1 MKFLKMLGN
10 LKIPKIL
17 QFLAYSSLILLLL
30 SACSQ
35 QKQTKSASAPE
46 IVKSK
51 PNKSDSE
58 TKSAPIKRKA
68 IDSSINP
75 KKTATVIAVY
85 AAKKYG
91 GDWQKTLTEE
101 KENGFAVAV
110 KNSEYFPHVPSSF
123 GVVYQIGDHE
133 VLYTLKQVG
142 QDNVVYLYTNNG
154 MKELGQTTFRTMI
167 QYLKE
172 NDWDYLISKYVR
184 KTKIFDLRISPKLM
198 SQKMQGDAGSFIMPL
213 AMRGNWYSYF
223 NKHMNTTTIGL
234 NYTIDNGE
242 KYELHRIDDKFF
254 EHKNY
259 GEMSK
264 NDQIR
269 TENWKMTGEMNRKI
283 HGIRWINFRAWM
295 QGAGDGIFLGLHS
308 EMGQPVLVAA
318 SGASIATDQIYWK
331 TPQLALQ
338 NKNKEFSDLYYIK

>member
-1 MKFLKMLGN
+1 MKFLKMLGK
-10 LKIPKIL
+10 LKRSKIL
-17 QFLAYSSLILLLL
+17 QFLAFSSSVLLLL

-35 QKQTKSASAPE
+35 QKQTKSAFAPK

-51 PNKSDSE
+51 PSE
-58 TKSAPIKRKA
+58 SNSKTKSTPTKGKA

-75 KKTATVIAVY
+75 KRTATVIAVY

-91 GDWQKTLTEE
+91 SDWQKTLTEE
-101 KENGFAVAV
+101 KENGIAVAV

-172 NDWDYLISKYVR
+172 NDWYYLISKYVR

-198 SQKMQGDAGSFIMPL
+198 SQKMQGDVGAFIMPL

-254 EHKNY
+254 EHKTY

-264 NDQIR
+264 NYQIR

-295 QGAGDGIFLGLHS
+295 QGAGDGIYFGLHS

-338 NKNKEFSDLYYIK
+338 NKNKEFSDLYYLR

>member
-1 MKFLKMLGN
+1 MKFLKILGK
-10 LKIPKIL
+10 LKMSKIL
-17 QFLAYSSLILLLL
+17 QFLAFSSLVLLML

-35 QKQTKSASAPE
+35 HTQTKSASAPE

-51 PNKSDSE
+51 PNESNSK
-58 TKSAPIKRKA
+58 TKSAPRKGKA

-75 KKTATVIAVY
+75 KRTATVIAVY

-91 GDWQKTLTEE
+91 GDWQKTLADE
-101 KENGFAVAV
+101 KENGIGVAV

-142 QDNVVYLYTNNG
+142 QDNLVYLYTNNG
-154 MKELGQTTFRTMI
+154 MKELGQATFRTMS

-172 NDWDYLISKYVR
+172 NGWEYLISEYAH

-198 SQKMQGDAGSFIMPL
+198 SQKMQGDAGAFIMPF

-223 NKHMNTTTIGL
+223 NKHMNTTTIGS
-234 NYTIDNGE
+234 NYTIEDGE
-242 KYELHRIDDKFF
+242 KYELHRIEDKFF
-254 EHKNY
+254 EHKTY

-264 NDQIR
+264 NYQIR
-269 TENWKMTGEMNRKI
+269 TENWKMTGELNRNI

-295 QGAGDGIFLGLHS
+295 QGTGDGIYYGLHS
-308 EMGQPVLVAA
+308 EMGQPVLVVA
-318 SGASIATDQIYWK
+318 SSASITTDQIYWK
-331 TPQLALQ
+331 TPRLAMQ
-338 NKNKEFSDLYYIK
+338 NKNKKFSDLYYLR

>member
-1 MKFLKMLGN
+1 MKFLKMLGK
-10 LKIPKIL
+10 LKRSKIL
-17 QFLAYSSLILLLL
+17 QFLAFSSSVLLLL

-35 QKQTKSASAPE
+35 QKQTKSALAPK

-51 PNKSDSE
+51 PSE
-58 TKSAPIKRKA
+58 SNSKTKSTPTKGKA

-75 KKTATVIAVY
+75 KRTATVIAVY

-91 GDWQKTLTEE
+91 SDWQKTLTEE
-101 KENGFAVAV
+101 KENGIAVAV

-154 MKELGQTTFRTMI
+154 MKELGQATFRTMS
-167 QYLKE
+167 QYLKGNGWE
-172 NDWDYLISKYVR
+172 YLISEYAH

-213 AMRGNWYSYF
+213 AMRGSWYSYF
-223 NKHMNTTTIGL
+223 NKHMNTTTFGL

-242 KYELHRIDDKFF
+242 KYELHRIDERFF
-254 EHKNY
+254 EHKTY

-264 NDQIR
+264 NYQIR

-295 QGAGDGIFLGLHS
+295 QGAGDGIYFGLHS

-338 NKNKEFSDLYYIK
+338 NKNKEFSDLYYLR

>member
-1 MKFLKMLGN
+1 MLGN

-17 QFLAYSSLILLLL
+17 QFLVYSSLILLLL

-223 NKHMNTTTIGL
+223 IKHMNTTTIGL

-259 GEMSK
+259 GEMSR
-264 NDQIR
+264 NYQIR

>member
-1 MKFLKMLGN
+1 MLGN
-10 LKIPKIL
+10 LKIL

-254 EHKNY
+254 EHKTY

-264 NDQIR
+264 NYQIR

>member
-1 MKFLKMLGN
+1 MLGN

-17 QFLAYSSLILLLL
+17 QFLVYSSLILLLL

-75 KKTATVIAVY
+75 KRTATVIAVY

-172 NDWDYLISKYVR
+172 NDWYYLISKYVR

-254 EHKNY
+254 EHKTY

-264 NDQIR
+264 NYQIR

>member
-10 LKIPKIL
+10 LKIL

-123 GVVYQIGDHE
+123 GVVYQVGDHE

-254 EHKNY
+254 EHKTY

-264 NDQIR
+264 NYQIR

>member
-1 MKFLKMLGN
+1 MKFLKMLGK
-10 LKIPKIL
+10 LKRLKIL
-17 QFLAYSSLILLLL
+17 QFLAFSSSVLLLL

-35 QKQTKSASAPE
+35 QKQTKSAFAPK

-51 PNKSDSE
+51 PSE
-58 TKSAPIKRKA
+58 SNSKTKSTPTKGKS

-75 KKTATVIAVY
+75 KRTATVIAVY

-91 GDWQKTLTEE
+91 SDWQKTLTEE
-101 KENGFAVAV
+101 KENGIAVAV

-154 MKELGQTTFRTMI
+154 MKELGQATFRTMS

-172 NDWDYLISKYVR
+172 NGWDYLISKYVR

-198 SQKMQGDAGSFIMPL
+198 SQKMQGDVGAFIMPL

-242 KYELHRIDDKFF
+242 KYELHRIDDRFF
-254 EHKNY
+254 EHKTY

-264 NDQIR
+264 DYQIR
-269 TENWKMTGEMNRKI
+269 TENWEMTGELSRKI

-295 QGAGDGIFLGLHS
+295 QGAGDGIYYGLHS
-308 EMGQPVLVAA
+308 EMGQPVLVVA
-318 SGASIATDQIYWK
+318 SSASIATDQIYWK
-331 TPQLALQ
+331 TPQLAMQ
-338 NKNKEFSDLYYIK
+338 NKNKKFSDLYYLR

>member
-1 MKFLKMLGN
+1 MLGN
-10 LKIPKIL
+10 LKIL

-264 NDQIR
+264 NYQIR

>member
-1 MKFLKMLGN
+1 MLGN
-10 LKIPKIL
+10 LKIL

-172 NDWDYLISKYVR
+172 NDWYYLISKYVR

-254 EHKNY
+254 EHKTY

-264 NDQIR
+264 NYQIR

>member
-264 NDQIR
+264 NYQIR

>member
-1 MKFLKMLGN
+1 MLGN
-10 LKIPKIL
+10 LKIL
-17 QFLAYSSLILLLL
+17 QFLAYSSLIILLL

-58 TKSAPIKRKA
+58 TKSAPIKRNA

-213 AMRGNWYSYF
+213 AMRGSWYSYF

-242 KYELHRIDDKFF
+242 KYELHRIDDRFF
-254 EHKNY
+254 EHKTY

-264 NDQIR
+264 NYQIR

>member
-10 LKIPKIL
+10 LKIL

-264 NDQIR
+264 NYQIR

>member
-1 MKFLKMLGN
+1 MLGN
-10 LKIPKIL
+10 LKIL

-234 NYTIDNGE
+234 NYTIGNGE
-242 KYELHRIDDKFF
+242 KYELHRIDERFF
-254 EHKNY
+254 EHKTY

-264 NDQIR
+264 NYQIR

-295 QGAGDGIFLGLHS
+295 QGAGDGIYFGLHS

>member
-1 MKFLKMLGN
+1 MLGN
-10 LKIPKIL
+10 LKIL
-17 QFLAYSSLILLLL
+17 QFLAYSSLIILLL

-58 TKSAPIKRKA
+58 TKSAPIKRNA

-242 KYELHRIDDKFF
+242 KYELHRIDDRFF
-254 EHKNY
+254 EHKTY

-264 NDQIR
+264 NYQIR

>member
-1 MKFLKMLGN
+1 MLGN
-10 LKIPKIL
+10 LKIL

-223 NKHMNTTTIGL
+223 IKHMNTTTIGL

-259 GEMSK
+259 GEMSR
-264 NDQIR
+264 NYQIR

>member
-1 MKFLKMLGN
+1 MLGN

-264 NDQIR
+264 NYQIR

-308 EMGQPVLVAA
+308 EMGQPVLVVA
-318 SGASIATDQIYWK
+318 SSASIATDQIYWK
-331 TPQLALQ
+331 TPQLAMQ
-338 NKNKEFSDLYYIK
+338 NKNKKFSDLYYLR

>member
-1 MKFLKMLGN
+1 MLGN
-10 LKIPKIL
+10 LKIL
-17 QFLAYSSLILLLL
+17 QFLAYSSLIILLL

-58 TKSAPIKRKA
+58 TKSAPIKRNA

-91 GDWQKTLTEE
+91 GDWQKTLADE
-101 KENGFAVAV
+101 KENGIGVAV
-110 KNSEYFPHVPSSF
+110 KNSEYFPHVSSSF

-242 KYELHRIDDKFF
+242 KYELHRIDDRFF
-254 EHKNY
+254 EHKTY

-264 NDQIR
+264 NYQIR

-338 NKNKEFSDLYYIK
+338 NKNKEFSDLYYLR

>member
-1 MKFLKMLGN
+1 MLGK
-10 LKIPKIL
+10 LKKSKIL
-17 QFLAYSSLILLLL
+17 QFLAFLSLVLLLL

-35 QKQTKSASAPE
+35 QTQTKSGLAPKIE
-46 IVKSK
+46 KSK
-51 PNKSDSE
+51 PSE
-58 TKSAPIKRKA
+58 SNSKTKSAPRKGKA
-68 IDSSINP
+68 IDSNINP

-91 GDWQKTLTEE
+91 DDWRKTLADE
-101 KENGFAVAV
+101 KENGIGVAV
-110 KNSEYFPHVPSSF
+110 KNSEYFPHVPSNF

-142 QDNVVYLYTNNG
+142 QDNLVYLYTNNG
-154 MKELGQTTFRTMI
+154 MKELGHATYRTMR

-172 NDWDYLISKYVR
+172 NGWDYLISEYAH

-198 SQKMQGDAGSFIMPL
+198 SQKMQGDAGAFIMPF

-223 NKHMNTTTIGL
+223 NKRMNTTTIGP
-234 NYTIDNGE
+234 NYTIENGE
-242 KYELHRIDDKFF
+242 KYELHRIDNKFL
-254 EHKNY
+254 EHKTY

-264 NDQIR
+264 NYQIR
-269 TENWKMTGEMNRKI
+269 TENWEMTGELNRKI

-295 QGAGDGIFLGLHS
+295 QGAGDGIYYGLHS

-331 TPQLALQ
+331 TPQLAMQ
-338 NKNKEFSDLYYIK
+338 NKNKKFSDLYYLR

>member
-1 MKFLKMLGN
+1 MLGN
-10 LKIPKIL
+10 LKIL

-172 NDWDYLISKYVR
+172 NDWYYLISKYVR

-198 SQKMQGDAGSFIMPL
+198 SQKMQGDVGAFIMPL

-254 EHKNY
+254 EHKTY

-264 NDQIR
+264 NYQIR

-295 QGAGDGIFLGLHS
+295 QGAGDGIYFGLHS

>member
-91 GDWQKTLTEE
+91 GDWQKTLEDE
-101 KENGFAVAV
+101 KENGISVAV

-154 MKELGQTTFRTMI
+154 MKELGQATFRTMN

-172 NDWDYLISKYVR
+172 NGWDYLISKYVR

-242 KYELHRIDDKFF
+242 KYELHRIDDRFF
-254 EHKNY
+254 EHKTY

-264 NDQIR
+264 DYQIR
-269 TENWKMTGEMNRKI
+269 TENWEMTGELSRKI

-295 QGAGDGIFLGLHS
+295 QGAGDGIYFGLHS

-318 SGASIATDQIYWK
+318 SGASITTDQIYWK
-331 TPQLALQ
+331 TPQLAMQ
-338 NKNKEFSDLYYIK
+338 NKNKEFSDLYYIR

>member
-1 MKFLKMLGN
+1 MLGN

-264 NDQIR
+264 NYQIR

>member
-1 MKFLKMLGN
+1 MKFLKMLGK
-10 LKIPKIL
+10 LKRSKIL
-17 QFLAYSSLILLLL
+17 QFLAFSSSVLLLL

-35 QKQTKSASAPE
+35 QKQTKSAFAPK

-51 PNKSDSE
+51 PSE
-58 TKSAPIKRKA
+58 SNSKTKSTPTKGKA

-75 KKTATVIAVY
+75 KRTATVIAVY

-91 GDWQKTLTEE
+91 SDWQKTLTEE
-101 KENGFAVAV
+101 KENGIAVAV

-154 MKELGQTTFRTMI
+154 MKELGQATFRIMS

-172 NDWDYLISKYVR
+172 NGWDYLISKYVR

-198 SQKMQGDAGSFIMPL
+198 SQKMQGDVGAFIMPL

-242 KYELHRIDDKFF
+242 KYELHRIDDRFF
-254 EHKNY
+254 EHKTY

-264 NDQIR
+264 DYQIR
-269 TENWKMTGEMNRKI
+269 TENWKMTGELSRKI
-283 HGIRWINFRAWM
+283 HGIRWINFRSWM
-295 QGAGDGIFLGLHS
+295 QGAGDGIYFGLHS

-338 NKNKEFSDLYYIK
+338 NKNKEFSDLYYLR